1 MSEYGVKKAVYR
13 FPSSN
18 DDGMGYFIKITKL
31 YKKRYTYSVYIY
43 DDDCE
48 TLEQGYIDK
57 GCVGMDKT
65 GGVKENKI
73 KFKNKFYILNDDNLS
88 VLDKH
93 SLTINSNGEMFNEYN
108 QYIPQSVI
116 ALAQQQQAPV
126 VVETI
131 PNALIP
137 TDILYLKLKKIF
149 FEFLIKKEIDTMTN
163 EDLVNYGVA
172 LKIFITDYKNNL
184 SPY

>member
-1 MSEYGVKKAVYR
+1 MSDYGVKKAVYR
-13 FPSSN
+13 FPN
-18 DDGMGYFIKITKL
+18 DCDNGMGYFIKITKL
-31 YKKRYTYSVYIY
+31 TKKRFTYSVYIY

-48 TLEQGYIDK
+48 TLDEVYIDK

-93 SLTINSNGEMFNEYN
+93 SLTLNSNGDMVNEYN
-108 QYIPQSVI
+108 QCIPQSVI
-116 ALAQQQQAPV
+116 ELAQQQQAPV

-149 FEFLIKKEIDTMTN
+149 FELIKKEIDTNMTD

-172 LKIFITDYKNNL
+172 LKIFITDFKNKL
-184 SPY
+184 IPY

>member
-31 YKKRYTYSVYIY
+31 TKKRFTYSVYEY

-48 TLEQGYIDK
+48 TLEQGYIDEC
-57 GCVGMDKT
+57 CVGMDKT
-65 GGVKENKI
+65 GGVKQNKI
-73 KFKNKFYILNDDNLS
+73 KFNNKFYILNDDNLS

-116 ALAQQQQAPV
+116 ALAQQQQSQPV
-126 VVETI
+126 LVETI
-131 PNALIP
+131 PDALIP
-137 TDILYLKLKKIF
+137 TDIIYLKLKKIF
-149 FEFLIKKEIDTMTN
+149 FDLITKEIDNMTN

-184 SPY
+184 IPY